1 MLIVCI
7 FTRLPNLWLL
17 CHRSSFKLGL
27 GMRCQLLLCLVQQST
42 TVIEARMLSL
52 SCCSTWVCLGIL
64 GGFHGSSLAVRVPPP
79 SKHFG
84 VSLFWVVSAHG
95 VAMDTFLAWPEVLRP
110 PDNL

>member
-1 MLIVCI
+1 
-7 FTRLPNLWLL
+7 
-17 CHRSSFKLGL
+17 
-27 GMRCQLLLCLVQQST
+27 
-42 TVIEARMLSL
+42 MLSL

-64 GGFHGSSLAVRVPPP
+64 GGFHGSSLAVRVPRP

-95 VAMDTFLAWPEVLRP
+95 VAMDTSLAWPEVLRP